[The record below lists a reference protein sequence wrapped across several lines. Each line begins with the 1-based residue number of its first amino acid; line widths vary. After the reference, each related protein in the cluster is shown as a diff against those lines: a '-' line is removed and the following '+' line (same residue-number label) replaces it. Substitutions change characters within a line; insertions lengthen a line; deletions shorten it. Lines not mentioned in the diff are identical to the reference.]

1 MDFNAGTFVNQ
12 AGTVRVDWQT
22 HDHAR
27 LKLTRPAQ
35 HNALSIDEL
44 AGLSD
49 AAKYLH
55 EKQPKVLSIL
65 SESANF
71 SVGGDINAF
80 AQAIAEDTIENWLR
94 TAIGHFNG
102 AISQLRNLDAAIVV
116 GVQGASAGGALGLI
130 WCADHVILSEDASI
144 SMAYAKLGGSPDGGT
159 SWLLPRLVN
168 PLRAFEMFTLM
179 SSLKAKQALD
189 WGLANQLVPATEM
202 SQSVDEVVQQ
212 WLSLPSQSLKNI
224 KQLLRSAQS
233 QDLETHLLQELEGFI
248 SASKQPEFKQRVMKF
263 AKLN

>member
-1 MDFNAGTFVNQ
+1 
-12 AGTVRVDWQT
+12 
-22 HDHAR
+22 
-27 LKLTRPAQ
+27 
-35 HNALSIDEL
+35 
-44 AGLSD
+44 
-49 AAKYLH
+49 
-55 EKQPKVLSIL
+55 
-65 SESANF
+65 
-71 SVGGDINAF
+71 
-80 AQAIAEDTIENWLR
+80 
-94 TAIGHFNG
+94 
-102 AISQLRNLDAAIVV
+102 LDAAIVV

-144 SMAYAKLGGSPDGGT
+144 SIAYAKLGGSPDGGT